1 MGEVTDTM
9 IGLRGGGHASQ
20 NSSRVEICI
29 AVADWARGPMTSVL
43 GVPGGE
49 GTGATRRKRP
59 RDVRRRV
66 RRDPRERRGP
76 LALRDRRDLPG
87 LREPLRDRRDLPD
100 LRDRK
105 DLPRLPHLP
114 CLPDLRVHRDL
125 PRLPGLLC
133 LPGFRARRDFPGLRE
148 PLRNHRDLPGFQ
160 DFPGLPKLRT
170 RRDLRERRDRWE
182 LRVHRDLWDLWVCR
196 GLRDSGVRAVSLS
209 GSTARPVSTVWTI
222 GTARLTGSGQGAV
235 MVVGWG

>member
-1 MGEVTDTM
+1 M

-59 RDVRRRV
+59 RDVRHRARRDPRV
-66 RRDPRERRGP
+66 RRD
-76 LALRDRRDLPG
+76 LRDP
-87 LREPLRDRRDLPD
+87 PALRDRRDLPD
-100 LRDRK
+100 LREPLRDRRG
-105 DLPRLPHLP
+105 LPALPELRDRRDLPHL
-114 CLPDLRVHRDL
+114 RG
-125 PRLPGLLC
+125 LPGL
-133 LPGFRARRDFPGLRE
+133 RDHKDLRDLRE
-148 PLRNHRDLPGFQ
+148 PLRDRRGLPDRREPLRGHRDLP
-160 DFPGLPKLRT
+160 DSSGLPELRT
-170 RRDLRERRDRWE
+170 RRDLRERQDRWE
-182 LRVHRDLWDLWVCR
+182 LRVHRDLWDLWDCR
-196 GLRDSGVRAVSLS
+196 ALRDSRVRAVSLS

-222 GTARLTGSGQGAV
+222 GTAGLTGSGQGAG